1 MPSSYPAP
9 TSDGHSP
16 WSHWDLLPPL
26 PEPPESP
33 RGFRVRLSLDETK
46 PPVWRR
52 LIVPGD
58 MTLDQFH
65 AVVQETMGWYDCHL
79 HQFWMGPRGRQRVF
93 LTDWDLSEGEEGIA
107 ESDVRLD
114 QVLRQKGDK
123 LRYDY
128 DFGDGWRHTI
138 LVEEVLEE
146 EMSGPSCTAGRRACP
161 PEDCGGVYGYE
172 EIVRWVEAGR
182 PTAFESD
189 FVEPGIMAQW
199 LEEDWDPNHFDA
211 ADINERLALLERS
224 PLSLNPELAELVSG
238 VGFGQ
243 EGMIDSLLLHPG
255 WYQETVEP
263 DSDTIRRMVEPF
275 HQMLT
280 FLGKEGVELTA
291 QGYLKPAAVREIA
304 EITGVASWWI
314 GKLNRESQTYPVSAL
329 HESLKQ
335 LKLARKYRGRL
346 LPTKKGLLA
355 SEDPNLIWQAA
366 IDALPLGTSKFDRH
380 AGWLT
385 LLTVGADA
393 PVELWHTLLANLLS
407 SVGWSA
413 DGHPLKFWEVS
424 NPTLEIL
431 TLLADG
437 LRRADEEPSQE
448 QLAAVAV
455 LARAAVRGAPASL

>member
-1 MPSSYPAP
+1 MPSSHPAS
-9 TSDGHSP
+9 TSDAHSP
-16 WSHWDLLPPL
+16 WSPWDLLPAL

-52 LIVPGD
+52 LLVPGD
-58 MTLDQFH
+58 MTLDRFH

-93 LTDWDLSEGEEGIA
+93 LTGWDLSEGEEGIA

-161 PEDCGGVYGYE
+161 PEDCGGIFGYE
-172 EIVRWVEAGR
+172 EILRWVAAGR
-182 PTAFESD
+182 PDEFDSPSL
-189 FVEPGIMAQW
+189 EPELMHDW

-211 ADINERLALLERS
+211 AEVNERLALLERS

-263 DSDTIRRMVEPF
+263 DPETIRRMVEPL

-413 DGHPLKFWEVS
+413 DGQPLKFWEVS

-437 LRRADEEPSQE
+437 LRRADGEPSQE